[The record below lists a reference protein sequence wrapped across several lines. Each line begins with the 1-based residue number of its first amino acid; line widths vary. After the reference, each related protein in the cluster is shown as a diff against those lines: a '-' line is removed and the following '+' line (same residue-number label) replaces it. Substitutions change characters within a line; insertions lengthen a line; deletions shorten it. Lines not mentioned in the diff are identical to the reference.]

1 MKKKI
6 IPLVVLLGTIGA
18 YAQTGIGTPLPHG
31 TAELEISSKD
41 KGVLIPRV
49 ELVNEADTNTVKGGT
64 YPESLLV
71 YNTGVGASRIEAG
84 FYFWNKDKWS
94 ALVSNSTLYKYIKET
109 AKDGNVTITNTGGNN
124 FTFTWVD
131 KTTDKETSATLE
143 ELIKGME
150 TVTTL
155 TESSDGIKAT
165 LTYKNEE
172 NKAPKVIDLT
182 TLLEGSSEF
191 NKFLK
196 TFVGTAVNETIT
208 TIEAGKN
215 ADNKNSGTYTYLN
228 ELKEPVQI
236 TVVDDVT
243 NNFDKIINNEEVQKL
258 ITKYVKEKA
267 EGNVIYEGGK
277 FYYVKVENG
286 IATKEE
292 IKISEL
298 VKANETDTPITRGT
312 ANANG
317 TESGIYNYTSEGK
330 QSITINVVEDVANNF
345 DKVITNN
352 EFKTVFNKYFNDN
365 VVGNVTYKN
374 NKFYYTVKNGDKY
387 EDKEISIDQ
396 IIQDNALA
404 SITINPVADNKDG
417 VVGGFTFKENKDAAG
432 TKYAET
438 LTSISQGVDAVKGAG
453 YIAYNYKDE
462 TGKNA
467 TTQIT
472 VTADVIKSFEKI
484 IQDPD
489 VITHL
494 NTFISGATGSVTV
507 VKNAAGDIVI
517 GYKDVAGDTQ
527 TVNLTNLI
535 AEKET
540 KTTITVGEVAPG
552 GKRTGVYTY

>member
-215 ADNKNSGTYTYLN
+215 ADNKNSGTYTY
-228 ELKEPVQI
+228 
-236 TVVDDVT
+236 
-243 NNFDKIINNEEVQKL
+243 
-258 ITKYVKEKA
+258 
-267 EGNVIYEGGK
+267 
-277 FYYVKVENG
+277 
-286 IATKEE
+286 
-292 IKISEL
+292 
-298 VKANETDTPITRGT
+298 
-312 ANANG
+312 
-317 TESGIYNYTSEGK
+317 
-330 QSITINVVEDVANNF
+330 
-345 DKVITNN
+345 
-352 EFKTVFNKYFNDN
+352 
-365 VVGNVTYKN
+365 
-374 NKFYYTVKNGDKY
+374 
-387 EDKEISIDQ
+387 
-396 IIQDNALA
+396 
-404 SITINPVADNKDG
+404 
-417 VVGGFTFKENKDAAG
+417 
-432 TKYAET
+432 
-438 LTSISQGVDAVKGAG
+438 
-453 YIAYNYKDE
+453 
-462 TGKNA
+462 
-467 TTQIT
+467 
-472 VTADVIKSFEKI
+472 
-484 IQDPD
+484 
-489 VITHL
+489 
-494 NTFISGATGSVTV
+494 
-507 VKNAAGDIVI
+507 
-517 GYKDVAGDTQ
+517 
-527 TVNLTNLI
+527 
-535 AEKET
+535 
-540 KTTITVGEVAPG
+540 
-552 GKRTGVYTY
+552 